1 MKGMLRWMAPALALG
16 LLVPAI
22 GMVVRAAD
30 APAGDKGKVV
40 GTVKGE
46 DGKAVVGANVVL
58 LPPREH
64 HKTGDADKP
73 KEEKP
78 KDQAAGD
85 KPGHGNKPEPI
96 ARGTTD
102 GDGKFALNDVPPG
115 TYELVARLKGTGM
128 AREEVKVDAG
138 QTVTCDLTLKKMEKK
153 PQ

>member
-1 MKGMLRWMAPALALG
+1 MKRMFGWIAPALALG

-30 APAGDKGKVV
+30 APGGDKGKVV

-58 LPPREH
+58 LPPRGEH
-64 HKTGDADKP
+64 HKSGDAD
-73 KEEKP
+73 KP

-85 KPGHGNKPEPI
+85 KPGHGGGNKPEPI
-96 ARGTTD
+96 AKGTTD

-115 TYELVARLKGTGM
+115 NYDLVARLKGTGM